1 MTSVLSPSGVQDR
14 PATAA
19 VPPDVATFLDDLGAT
34 YGRRDHAAL
43 ASALSSGF
51 LFQGMRRARFLA
63 HVRDSFVA
71 QRIDE
76 MRIVPTLFDLAEHRA
91 RIVAYAETNLGILP
105 QAADVLPLVGG
116 CEIVRE
122 AGAWR
127 LDGNQSRSPMGIYA
141 RFRSI
146 TASLAVVDE
155 RLYRTLLPP
164 FLQLPAAP
172 SVRLVVT
179 DYLETTAPLPPYRV
193 LQVQLACRHAGTP
206 GWYPITL
213 PETAWMPVEGGRT
226 LGYPKFVAEEITV
239 SGDSDR
245 WTARCRHPDDPV
257 LRMTMT
263 FEPNPDGASWF
274 ERHTQEPPLAILRK
288 SLPAFHERPWFLVMS
303 GGPSDGTKR
312 LLVRGDPEIQGL
324 PNVREV
330 FGRVRLSVDGDQ
342 SWIGLRHE
350 WTDAAGALIEFT
362 GHLNLGHRLVG
373 RIDEPGPL
381 RH

>member
-1 MTSVLSPSGVQDR
+1 MTGVLSPTGVQGR
-14 PATAA
+14 PATTP
-19 VPPDVATFLDDLGAT
+19 VPPEVASFLDELGQT
-34 YGRRDHAAL
+34 YGRRDHAGL
-43 ASALSSGF
+43 ADALSTGF

-63 HVRDSFVA
+63 HVRGSFVA

-76 MRIVPTLFDLAEHRA
+76 MRIVPTQFEVAEHRA

-116 CEIVRE
+116 CELVRE

-146 TASLAVVDE
+146 TASFAVVDE

-172 SVRLVVT
+172 IVRLVAT
-179 DYLETTAPLPPYRV
+179 DYPETTPPLPPYRV

-206 GWYPITL
+206 GWYPVTL

-226 LGYPKFVAEEITV
+226 LGYPKFVAEEITL
-239 SGDSDR
+239 SGDGDR
-245 WTARCRHPDDPV
+245 WTARCRHPRDPV
-257 LRMTMT
+257 IHLALE
-263 FEPNPDGASWF
+263 FEPDAGGASWF
-274 ERHTQEPPLAILRK
+274 ERHTQEPPLAMLRR
-288 SLPAFHERPWFLVMS
+288 SLPAFRERPWFLVMS
-303 GGPSDGTKR
+303 GVPSDGTER

-324 PNVREV
+324 PKVREV
-330 FGRVRLSVDGDQ
+330 FGRVGLAVDGDEP
-342 SWIGLRHE
+342 WIGLRHE
-350 WTDAAGALIEFT
+350 WTDAEGAVMEFT

-373 RIDEPGPL
+373 RIG
-381 RH
+381 